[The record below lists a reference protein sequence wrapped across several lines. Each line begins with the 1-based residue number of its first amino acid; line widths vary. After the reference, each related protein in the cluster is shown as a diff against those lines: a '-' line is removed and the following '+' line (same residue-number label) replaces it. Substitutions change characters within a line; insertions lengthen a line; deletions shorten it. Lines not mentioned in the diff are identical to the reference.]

1 MTDYG
6 HKRLGSAEIAGE
18 LRREIGEGR
27 LGPGERFPAER
38 VLATAHGVA
47 RGTVRE
53 AINLLAAEGLV
64 EIRPGSGTYIK
75 AGQVQDSNMVVE
87 NASPLELIDTRFA
100 LEPYMCRLAVLHA
113 TREDLNRLDSLLARM
128 DDSEG
133 RVEDFSKLD
142 TVFHTLL
149 AQTTRNRL
157 LIWIVSQTNSVRNQK
172 PWSRMRHLTLTPKM
186 IARYNIQ
193 HRQIVEA
200 IASREPERAA
210 MLMKAHLEDAR
221 LSLTRAAAT

>member
-1 MTDYG
+1 MAKKL
-6 HKRLGSAEIAGE
+6 HQRLGSSEIAGA
-18 LRREIGEGR
+18 LRREIGQGGVG
-27 LGPGERFPAER
+27 LGERFPAER
-38 VLATAHGVA
+38 ELAAIHGVA
-47 RGTVRE
+47 RGTIRE

-64 EIRPGSGTYIK
+64 EIRPGSGTYVI
-75 AGQVQDSNMVVE
+75 AARAQDANPAIE

-100 LEPYMCRLAVLHA
+100 LEPHMCRLAVLHA
-113 TREDLNRLDSLLARM
+113 TRADLEKLGDLLARM
-128 DDSEG
+128 DACEASVDA
-133 RVEDFSKLD
+133 FSSLD
-142 TVFHTLL
+142 TAFHTFL

-157 LIWIVSQTNSVRNQK
+157 LIWIVAQINSVRNQEQ
-172 PWSRMRHLTLTPKM
+172 WSRMRQLTLNPEV